1 MCKLVEIKNN
11 TNNII
16 KVASIKAETIQKIIE
31 YASSCS
37 KIDYIY
43 LFGSSIEER
52 CTEKSDID
60 LAIISNITRSRL
72 YHNKTYDK
80 FKTKIYNIDDGQDY
94 DFLHF
99 NSLKELKN
107 SKDRVCKDI
116 LENGV
121 MLYIREGM
129 KDGQHL

>member
-16 KVASIKAETIQKIIE
+16 KVASIKADTIQKIIE
-31 YASSCS
+31 YASLCG

-43 LFGSSIEER
+43 LFGSSVEER
-52 CTEKSDID
+52 CTQKSDID

-72 YHNKTYDK
+72 YQNKTYDK
-80 FKTKIYNIDDGQDY
+80 FRTNIYNIDDKQDY

-107 SKDRVCKDI
+107 SRDSVCKDI

-121 MLYIREGM
+121 MLYIRKGIENE
-129 KDGQHL
+129 QHI